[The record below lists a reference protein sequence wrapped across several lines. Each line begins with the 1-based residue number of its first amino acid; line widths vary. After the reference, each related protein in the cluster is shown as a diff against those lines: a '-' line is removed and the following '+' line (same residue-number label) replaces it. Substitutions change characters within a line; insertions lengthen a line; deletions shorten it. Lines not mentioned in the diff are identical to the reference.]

1 MVTCGR
7 KLLVFHSDALSC
19 ESWLFMTDS
28 CTSPWRSILGQ
39 LELLSLELH
48 GASCLSH
55 EGFPQPMTA
64 CFRGRVQNPIHSCLQ
79 IGQLH
84 GAGSSARAS
93 SGIKQR
99 LELKLYLSWL
109 ILSYPALLLR
119 VLIQS
124 IPYTKISISESASGK
139 TNLWRKI
146 CLLLS
151 ELSRTGNWKDHLC
164 GY

>member
-28 CTSPWRSILGQ
+28 CTIPWRSILGQ

-64 CFRGRVQNPIHSCLQ
+64 CFRERVQNPFDSYLQ
-79 IGQLH
+79 VGQR
-84 GAGSSARAS
+84 AGSSARAS
-93 SGIKQR
+93 CGIKQR
-99 LELKLYLSWL
+99 LELKLHLSWL

-119 VLIQS
+119 VLLQS
-124 IPYTKISISESASGK
+124 IPYTKISISESASGE

-151 ELSRTGNWKDHLC
+151 ELARTGNWKDHLC

>member
-1 MVTCGR
+1 
-7 KLLVFHSDALSC
+7 
-19 ESWLFMTDS
+19 MTDN
-28 CTSPWRSILGQ
+28 CTIPWRSIFGQ

-64 CFRGRVQNPIHSCLQ
+64 ALGGGYKILPCLQ
-79 IGQLH
+79 VGQLH
-84 GAGSSARAS
+84 GAGSSTRAPC
-93 SGIKQR
+93 GIRQR

-119 VLIQS
+119 VLLQS
-124 IPYTKISISESASGK
+124 IPWTKISISESASGE

-151 ELSRTGNWKDHLC
+151 ELARTGNWKDHLW
-164 GY
+164 GYWHFQELWQE